1 MYFKASFL
9 IIIFNIKPK
18 PNLTHEFKHIIHQAR
33 SNQEKGIKNVLAT
46 IVALEGSSY
55 RKPGV
60 RMLLSSDGKM
70 VGAVSGGCVEK
81 EVQRRA
87 QSVFE
92 SDVAKVMTY
101 DGRYRL
107 GCEGILYILLE
118 PFNVSGD
125 FLNDF
130 ELCLKN
136 RDSFEIESSYLKED
150 DYVANIGSLIRFKN
164 SEYTFSPTFNKSTF
178 ESHLTFN
185 QKLQPCFRLLI
196 IGGEHDAVKLCMSAS
211 LLGWEVDVITSEK
224 DPKLISD
231 FPGANSVVGISPE
244 LAELTIDNDTAVV
257 LMNHNYVK
265 DLKYLLKLEPLKPF
279 YIGILGSAKRR
290 EQLQNELFHY
300 APDLSEEFLD
310 TIYSPAGLNIGAITP
325 EEIAISIISE
335 ILAETRKKTPVSLRT
350 LTGKIH
356 AK

>member
-1 MYFKASFL
+1 M
-9 IIIFNIKPK
+9 
-18 PNLTHEFKHIIHQAR
+18 THEFKDIVYQAKR
-33 SNQEKGIKNVLAT
+33 NQNNGIKNVLAT
-46 IVALEGSSY
+46 IVHLDGSSY

-92 SDVAKVMTY
+92 TGISKVMTY

-118 PFNVSGD
+118 PFYVSQE
-125 FLNDF
+125 FLDDF
-130 ELCLKN
+130 ELSLKN
-136 RDSFEIESSYLKED
+136 REAFQIVSSYKKED
-150 DYVANIGSLIRFKN
+150 EYIFDIGSIIKLKN
-164 SEYTFSPTFNKSTF
+164 NSYSFSPTLNKETINTHEIF
-178 ESHLTFN
+178 QQNL
-185 QKLQPCFRLLI
+185 KPCFRLLI
-196 IGGEHDAVKLCMSAS
+196 IGGEHDAVKLCSSAS

-224 DPKLISD
+224 DPKQLTD
-231 FPGANSVVGISPE
+231 FPGANSVIGVSPE
-244 LAELTIDNDTAVV
+244 IAELSIDNETAVI

-300 APDLSEEFLD
+300 APDLSEEFFD
-310 TIYSPAGLNIGAITP
+310 SIYSPAGLNIGAITP
-325 EEIAISIISE
+325 EEIALSILSE
-335 ILAETRKKTPVSLRT
+335 ILAETRKTTPVSLRT
-350 LTGKIH
+350 ITDKIH
-356 AK
+356 A